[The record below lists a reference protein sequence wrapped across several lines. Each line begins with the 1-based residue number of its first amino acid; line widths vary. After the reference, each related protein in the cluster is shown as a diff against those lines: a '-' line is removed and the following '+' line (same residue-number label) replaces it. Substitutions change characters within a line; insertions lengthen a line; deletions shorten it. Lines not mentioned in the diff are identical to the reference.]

1 MQSTSGY
8 HCRFCNREY
17 KQKFN
22 HDRHVQTCEFLSKS
36 KREQD
41 NEIDAY
47 EKIPTQKEMF
57 LLIQELSIRIG
68 KLEKENAELKNSVR
82 VKIKRNFQDILSQ
95 NTKPEFNF
103 NQWTEMLLNNVD
115 KYLEKV
121 FSHDL
126 QSGIS
131 DLFLE
136 FIDNYG
142 DKLPIRAY
150 DIKPNTFYIYATADN
165 TWTMI
170 INSDF
175 DILLARI
182 SHRFLV
188 EFNRCWFIENREKIE
203 REESYKTMYT
213 DYYMKI
219 LGGERISDDKRNKSI
234 RQLIYNK
241 IKKNIKS
248 SCIDEGN

>member
-1 MQSTSGY
+1 
-8 HCRFCNREY
+8 
-17 KQKFN
+17 
-22 HDRHVQTCEFLSKS
+22 
-36 KREQD
+36 
-41 NEIDAY
+41 
-47 EKIPTQKEMF
+47 
-57 LLIQELSIRIG
+57 
-68 KLEKENAELKNSVR
+68 
-82 VKIKRNFQDILSQ
+82 
-95 NTKPEFNF
+95 
-103 NQWTEMLLNNVD
+103 MLLNNVD

-136 FIDNYG
+136 LIDNYG

-150 DIKPNTFYIYATADN
+150 DIKPNTFYIYDAADN